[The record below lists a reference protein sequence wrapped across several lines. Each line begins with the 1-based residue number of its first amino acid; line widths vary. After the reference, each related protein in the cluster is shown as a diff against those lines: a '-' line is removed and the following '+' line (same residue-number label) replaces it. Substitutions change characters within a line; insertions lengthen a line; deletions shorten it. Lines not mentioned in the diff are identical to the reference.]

1 MIETKKISVFEVI
14 VLIVGIAA
22 AFLGFQLI
30 NEVYTLEKQISW
42 SMVSAIFSLLML
54 LVLFILLSIG
64 VDISKKQL
72 AKTEIIIYLLNR
84 TKGKK
89 L

>member
-1 MIETKKISVFEVI
+1 MADAKVSAFEI
-14 VLIVGIAA
+14 VLMIVGITA

-30 NEVYTLEKQISW
+30 NQVYNVEKQISW

-64 VDISKKQL
+64 VDISKKHL

>member
-1 MIETKKISVFEVI
+1 MTETKISVFEVI

-30 NEVYTLEKQISW
+30 NQVYNVEKQISW
-42 SMVSAIFSLLML
+42 SMVSAIFILLML

-72 AKTEIIIYLLNR
+72 AKSEIIIYLLNR

>member
-1 MIETKKISVFEVI
+1 MTKAKISVFEVI
-14 VLIVGIAA
+14 VIIVGIVA

-30 NEVYTLEKQISW
+30 NQVYNVEKQVSW

-72 AKTEIIIYLLNR
+72 AKSEIIIYLLNR

>member
-1 MIETKKISVFEVI
+1 MTETKISVFEVI

-30 NEVYTLEKQISW
+30 NQVYNVEKQISW
-42 SMVSAIFSLLML
+42 SMVSAIFILLML

>member
-1 MIETKKISVFEVI
+1 MAEAKISAFEI
-14 VLIVGIAA
+14 VLLVVGIAA
-22 AFLGFQLI
+22 TFLGFQLI
-30 NEVYTLEKQISW
+30 NQVYNVEKQISW
-42 SMVSAIFSLLML
+42 SMVSAIFNLLML
-54 LVLFILLSIG
+54 LVLFILLSIS

-72 AKTEIIIYLLNR
+72 AKTEIMIYLLNR

>member
-1 MIETKKISVFEVI
+1 MIETKISAFEVI

-30 NEVYTLEKQISW
+30 NQVYDVEKQISW

-64 VDISKKQL
+64 IDIFKKQL
-72 AKTEIIIYLLNR
+72 AKTEIIIYLLSH

>member
-1 MIETKKISVFEVI
+1 VAEAKISAFEI
-14 VLIVGIAA
+14 VLLVVGIAA
-22 AFLGFQLI
+22 TFLGFQLI
-30 NEVYTLEKQISW
+30 NQVYNVEKQISW
-42 SMVSAIFSLLML
+42 SMVSAIFNLLML
-54 LVLFILLSIG
+54 LVLFILLSIS

-72 AKTEIIIYLLNR
+72 AKTEIMIYLLNR